1 MCFFEIVRF
10 EVFPEGW
17 KLWILEVVRWVG
29 SGGEGMGKGFIWDCW
44 NFYYLCDFI
53 NINDDLFIW

>member
-17 KLWILEVVRWVG
+17 KLWILEVAQWVG
-29 SGGEGMGKGFIWDCW
+29 SGGEGMGKGFI
-44 NFYYLCDFI
+44 
-53 NINDDLFIW
+53 